1 MPGLGLLI
9 TLLTVFAIVGFF
21 LWLYARVARKAGYS
35 GWWSLTM
42 LVPVVNVVMLW
53 VFAFADWPS
62 QKRHKNIPDIFE

>member
-1 MPGLGLLI
+1 MPGLGLLF

-35 GWWSLTM
+35 GWWCLTM

-53 VFAFADWPS
+53 VFAFADWPAL
-62 QKRHKNIPDIFE
+62 KRHKNIPDIFA